1 MSAKYVLFAL
11 FILLSCSLP
20 FGVIDRALSD
30 YFPLGTGNYWN
41 YVTQDGDTISARIE
55 GDTVILGDTAYIY
68 TLGSYLYYFF
78 KADNGIDRY
87 YYFVTYRG
95 GDKVVLE
102 RRIGPYLS
110 LPLIDGYTRTDSFSN
125 AVVVV
130 NDTFQ
135 YFHTT
140 DLGISLVG
148 DLSVNDRVFHEV
160 YSAEITD
167 SRCVDSPLGTSISE
181 RHEVLYLAPDVGVIK
196 KQEVLVENGDTVAYS
211 AELIGSN
218 LLGE

>member
-1 MSAKYVLFAL
+1 MSAKHALFVA

-30 YFPLGTGNYWN
+30 YFPLETGNYWN

-55 GDTVILGDTAYIY
+55 GDTVILGDTAFIY
-68 TLGSYLYYFF
+68 TFGSDLYYFF

-102 RRIGPYLS
+102 KRIGSYLS
-110 LPLIDGYTRTDSFSN
+110 LPLIDGYARTDSFSN
-125 AVVVV
+125 TVVVV

-135 YFHTT
+135 CFHTV
-140 DLGISLVG
+140 DLRISLVG
-148 DLSVNDRVFHEV
+148 DLSVGDRTFHEV

-167 SRCVDSPLGTSISE
+167 SRRVDSPLGTSASE
-181 RHEVLYLAPDVGVIK
+181 RHEVLCLAPDVGIIR
-196 KQEVLVENGDTVAYS
+196 KQEVLAENGDTVAYS